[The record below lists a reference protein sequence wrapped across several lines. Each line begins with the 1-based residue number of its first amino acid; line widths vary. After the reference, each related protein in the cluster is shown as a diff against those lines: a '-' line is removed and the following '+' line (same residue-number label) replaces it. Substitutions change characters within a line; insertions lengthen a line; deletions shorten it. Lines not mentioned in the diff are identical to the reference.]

1 MLKKFTLLILFI
13 FISQSNIILA
23 NQLSN
28 ETSPYLLQHK
38 DNPVDW
44 YPWGPEAF
52 EKAQK
57 ENKLIF
63 LSIGYSTCHWCHVM
77 AHESFEDKDVAKMLN
92 KDFISIKV
100 DKEQFPHIDNYY
112 QNVYRTMNK
121 KGGGWPLTIVMTA
134 DKKPFFSGTY
144 IPKEQGYGSKGLV
157 NILDIISSY
166 DTKDLEESADNI
178 LQIVK
183 YNENIKENEVQLDS
197 NLASK
202 AIEQFKSYYDYKY
215 KGFSQA
221 PKFPQASN
229 IITLLKIYEVTRNK
243 EALDMAT
250 NALTAMAKGGIYD
263 QIEGGFYRYSVDER
277 WEIPHF
283 EKMLYT
289 NAELLVAYTNAYK
302 ITKNKLYKKII
313 DETIAQID
321 KRFKT
326 HVVYQSASNADSI
339 NFEGHNEEGF
349 YFVYEY
355 LDTVEYLEENNI
367 DEQTIKN
374 TLKYLGITED
384 GNFDGNFSNPNII
397 DNKEPV
403 GLAKVKSLLID
414 LRGKKEYPFI
424 DNKINTAW
432 NSLYIKGK
440 FKAGYLNPK
449 YIKEAKYS
457 LDRLLEL
464 LYIDG
469 ILYHQTIIGVAPTQK
484 GLLEDYAFLGSA
496 LFEAYQKTLDKKYFT
511 LFEKIVKE
519 SITKF
524 YKNNRWQESDDGFTN
539 YATID
544 DKGYASALAI
554 TLKNII
560 LYATVEAD
568 FKTRNIAL
576 QTIAQFSSRVNT
588 YPTYYPNTLQAIMM
602 SQYEPVFI
610 KSKKEKLN
618 TFEVDDI
625 NHPFVYK
632 YEYKSDDYLACKLSS
647 CFSYGKDFGKIKIN
661 IEELLK

>member
-1 MLKKFTLLILFI
+1 MFKKITSLILFI
-13 FISQSNIILA
+13 FLSQGNIVLA
-23 NQLSN
+23 NQLAN

-44 YPWGPEAF
+44 YPWGDKAF

-77 AHESFEDKDVAKMLN
+77 AHESFENENVAKALN

-112 QNVYRTMNK
+112 QNVYKTMNK
-121 KGGGWPLTIVMTA
+121 KAGGWPLTIVMTA

-144 IPKEQGYGSKGLV
+144 IPKEPGYGSKGLE
-157 NILDIISSY
+157 NILNIITSY
-166 DTKDLEESADNI
+166 NVKDLEESADNI
-178 LQIVK
+178 LKIVK
-183 YNENIKENEVQLDS
+183 YNENITDDKVTLDS
-197 NLASK
+197 KLDTK
-202 AIEQFKSYYDYKY
+202 AVEQFKSYYDFKY

-229 IITLLKIYEVTRNK
+229 IITLLKIYEATKNK
-243 EALDMAT
+243 DALNMARD
-250 NALTAMAKGGIYD
+250 ALTAMAKGGIYD
-263 QIEGGFYRYSVDER
+263 QIEGGFYRYSVDKR

-289 NAELLVAYTNAYK
+289 NAELLIAYSNAYK

-326 HVVYQSASNADSI
+326 KGVYQSASNADSK

-355 LDTVEYLEENNI
+355 FETEEFLEEKGI
-367 DEQTIKN
+367 DKKTIKN

-384 GNFDGNFSNPNII
+384 GNFDGDFSNPNIVG
-397 DNKEPV
+397 NNEPEN
-403 GLAKVKSLLID
+403 LAVVKKLLTK
-414 LRGKKEYPFI
+414 LRKQKEYPFI

-449 YIKEAKYS
+449 YIKQAKYS
-457 LDRLLEL
+457 LDRLLDL

-469 ILYHQTIIGVAPTQK
+469 QLYHQTIMGVKPTQK
-484 GLLEDYAFLGSA
+484 ALLEDYAFLGST
-496 LFEAYQKTLDKKYFT
+496 LFEAYQKTLDKKYFI
-511 LFEKIVKE
+511 LFEKLVNE
-519 SITKF
+519 SIEKF
-524 YKNNRWQESDDGFTN
+524 YKNNRWQESDDGFIT
-539 YATID
+539 YAKID
-544 DKGYASALAI
+544 DNGYSSALAVTI
-554 TLKNII
+554 NNII

-568 FKTRNIAL
+568 FKTQNIAL
-576 QTIAQFSSRVNT
+576 ETISQFSNKLNK
-588 YPTYYPNTLQAIMM
+588 YPAYYPNTLNAIMM

-618 TFEVDDI
+618 SLNLNDI

-647 CFSYGKDFGKIKIN
+647 CFSYGKDLKKIQKD
-661 IEELLK
+661 IEELID

>member
-1 MLKKFTLLILFI
+1 MFNKISSLIFFILLSQVNIL
-13 FISQSNIILA
+13 SA
-23 NQLSN
+23 NQLGD

-38 DNPVDW
+38 NNPVDW
-44 YPWGPEAF
+44 YPWGDEAF
-52 EKAQK
+52 AKAK
-57 ENKLIF
+57 GENKLIF

-77 AHESFEDKDVAKMLN
+77 AHESFEDKSVAKALN

-121 KGGGWPLTIVMTA
+121 KSGGWPLTIIMTA

-144 IPKEQGYGSKGLV
+144 IPKEEGYGSKGLV
-157 NILDIISSY
+157 NILDIITNY
-166 DTKDLEESADNI
+166 DKKDLQESADNI
-178 LQIVK
+178 LKIVTH
-183 YNENIKENEVQLDS
+183 NENIMDNEVKLDKK
-197 NLASK
+197 LDLIAV
-202 AIEQFKSYYDYKY
+202 EQYKSYYDFKY

-229 IITLLKIYEVTRNK
+229 IITLLKIYEATKNE
-243 EALDMAT
+243 EALTMAT
-250 NALTAMAKGGIYD
+250 DALTAMAKGGIYD
-263 QIEGGFYRYSVDER
+263 QIEGGFYRYSVDKR

-289 NAELLVAYTNAYK
+289 NAELLVAYSNAYK

-313 DETIAQID
+313 NETIAQID

-326 HVVYQSASNADSI
+326 KGVYQSASNADSE

-355 LDTVEYLEENNI
+355 FETEEFLEKNRI
-367 DEQTIKN
+367 DQKTIKN

-384 GNFDGNFSNPNII
+384 GNFDGDFSNPNII
-397 DNKEPV
+397 DKKEPKNLEV
-403 GLAKVKSLLID
+403 VKKLLIQ
-414 LRGKKEYPFI
+414 LRKKKEYPFI

-440 FKAGYLNPK
+440 FKAGYINPK
-449 YIKEAKYS
+449 YIKEARYS
-457 LDRLLEL
+457 LDRLIEL
-464 LYIDG
+464 LYVKG
-469 ILYHQTIIGVAPTQK
+469 ELYHQTIIGVKPTQK
-484 GLLEDYAFLGSA
+484 ALLEDYAFLSSA
-496 LFEAYQKTLDKKYFT
+496 LFEAYQKTLDKKYFI
-511 LFEKIVKE
+511 LFEELVNK
-519 SITKF
+519 SIEKF
-524 YKNNRWQESDDGFTN
+524 YKNNRWTESDDGFVT
-539 YATID
+539 YAKID
-544 DKGYASALAI
+544 DNGYASALAVTI
-554 TLKNII
+554 NNII

-568 FKTRNIAL
+568 FKIRNIAL
-576 QTIAQFSSRVNT
+576 KTISLFSNKINQ
-588 YPTYYPNTLQAIMM
+588 YPAYYPNTLQAVMM

-610 KSKKEKLN
+610 KSKKKKLKALN
-618 TFEVDDI
+618 LEDI

-632 YEYKSDDYLACKLSS
+632 YVYESEDYLACKLSS
-647 CFSYGKDFGKIKIN
+647 CFSYGKDFEKIKKD